1 MRSRRSQA
9 LFLAALTLCT
19 LGAAAQPLQLC
30 SARRPELNRPRG
42 P

>member
-19 LGAAAQPLQLC
+19 LGAAAQGASPTAALT
-30 SARRPELNRPRG
+30 AP
-42 P
+42 